1 MEYKVNNEEM
11 RYLVKDVFD
20 LETQWKDI
28 DRFSELSTD
37 DALAILSESG
47 RIASEVMAPL
57 NFSGDS
63 EGCSLENGIVKVPSG
78 FQEAFKLITEG
89 GWLGFSGNPEFDGQ
103 GMPKSLGCLVEE
115 MFWAANTSLYLYGTL
130 TVGAAMCI
138 EEHGTPQQKNLYL
151 PRLYSGKWTGAMALT
166 ESHAGTDLGIM
177 RTKALE
183 QSDGTY
189 SISGQKIFITSGEH
203 ELAEN
208 IVHLTLARLPDAPAG
223 SKGISLFIV
232 PKYLPRDDGS
242 PGDRNNW
249 FSSSLESKMGV
260 KGSATSV
267 INYDGATGF
276 LLGSENGG
284 LLSMFTMMNYER
296 LSVGL
301 QGLGAID
308 VAYQLSAA
316 YAKERVQGRSPS
328 GPKNPEEVAD
338 SLLVHPD
345 VRRMLLTQ
353 RAYAEACRAFGV
365 YVGHQLDRATQLK
378 DQKSKRISELL
389 TPVVKAFFTDKGFEC
404 AVMGQQVLGGHG
416 YIKDWGLE
424 QIVRDARIGQI
435 YEGTNGVQAN
445 DLVSRKIVR
454 DGGVTMREFIAE
466 MRSADLSSGYEQNF
480 SEQCDLLL
488 DLTDHIVNQ
497 AEQDPEFPGSIS
509 VDYLDLVGHVVC
521 AWCWAL
527 MASNATGDDFG
538 RAKTITAQFFYERLL
553 PRSLGLAEN
562 IRATSNVAMQMPAE
576 LF

>member
-37 DALAILSESG
+37 DALAILSESA

-63 EGCSLENGIVKVPSG
+63 EGCRLENGIVKVPSG

-138 EEHGTPQQKNLYL
+138 EEHGTPEQKNLYL

-232 PKYLPRDDGS
+232 PKYLPSDDGS

-328 GPKNPEEVAD
+328 GTKNPDEVAD

-365 YVGHQLDRATQLK
+365 YVGHQLDRATHLK

-466 MRSADLSSGYEQNF
+466 MRSADLSSDYEQNF
-480 SEQCDLLL
+480 FEQ
-488 DLTDHIVNQ
+488 
-497 AEQDPEFPGSIS
+497 
-509 VDYLDLVGHVVC
+509 
-521 AWCWAL
+521 
-527 MASNATGDDFG
+527 
-538 RAKTITAQFFYERLL
+538 
-553 PRSLGLAEN
+553 
-562 IRATSNVAMQMPAE
+562 
-576 LF
+576 

>member
-1 MEYKVNNEEM
+1 
-11 RYLVKDVFD
+11 
-20 LETQWKDI
+20 
-28 DRFSELSTD
+28 
-37 DALAILSESG
+37 
-47 RIASEVMAPL
+47 
-57 NFSGDS
+57 
-63 EGCSLENGIVKVPSG
+63 
-78 FQEAFKLITEG
+78 
-89 GWLGFSGNPEFDGQ
+89 
-103 GMPKSLGCLVEE
+103 
-115 MFWAANTSLYLYGTL
+115 
-130 TVGAAMCI
+130 MCI
-138 EEHGTPQQKNLYL
+138 EEHGTPEQKNLYL

-328 GPKNPEEVAD
+328 GPKNPEEVA
-338 SLLVHPD
+338 
-345 VRRMLLTQ
+345 
-353 RAYAEACRAFGV
+353 
-365 YVGHQLDRATQLK
+365 
-378 DQKSKRISELL
+378 I
-389 TPVVKAFFTDKGFEC
+389 
-404 AVMGQQVLGGHG
+404 
-416 YIKDWGLE
+416 
-424 QIVRDARIGQI
+424 
-435 YEGTNGVQAN
+435 
-445 DLVSRKIVR
+445 
-454 DGGVTMREFIAE
+454 
-466 MRSADLSSGYEQNF
+466 
-480 SEQCDLLL
+480 
-488 DLTDHIVNQ
+488 
-497 AEQDPEFPGSIS
+497 PG
-509 VDYLDLVGHVVC
+509 
-521 AWCWAL
+521 
-527 MASNATGDDFG
+527 
-538 RAKTITAQFFYERLL
+538 AKLL
-553 PRSLGLAEN
+553 PSRRQQFVQPLRFLK
-562 IRATSNVAMQMPAE
+562 IK
-576 LF
+576 L